1 MPSRIVRAAGYS
13 PRKDETYNP
22 AIKYW
27 KEAIRN
33 YNKES
38 KYEPMR
44 ANILDYIAL
53 VSILMGFAFIFI
65 GFFFG
70 GILVPVGVF
79 LELVSSCIGKH
90 KPYK

>member
-1 MPSRIVRAAGYS
+1 MPSRIARVAGYS

-22 AIKYW
+22 AIRDS
-27 KEAIRN
+27 KEAFRN
-33 YNKES
+33 YNKKS
-38 KYEPMR
+38 RYRPMR

-53 VSILMGFAFIFI
+53 VSILLGFVFIFT

-79 LELVSSCIGKH
+79 LELMSSCIGKH